1 MANLGN
7 VRETF
12 FLNQLSAV
20 HSVTA
25 PRYGDFMVDDT
36 YVFEVGGASKTTE
49 QLKGVPQSYLALDIA
64 GGSNRRIPLWLFGI
78 VLGESLPAK

>member
-1 MANLGN
+1 MANIGN

-12 FLNQLSAV
+12 FFNQLSVV

-36 YVFEVGGASKTTE
+36 YVFEVGGATKTTE
-49 QLKGVPQSYLALDIA
+49 QHQGIPQSYLALDIKW
-64 GGSNRRIPLWLFGI
+64 GSNRRVPLWLFGM
-78 VLGESLPAK
+78 LY